1 MSRINRGPLTMLA
14 AAGSVAALIA
24 AATVAATPSAA
35 AATTGIC
42 TSARHPRIAGRI
54 SGGIAA
60 VLRNRPGSLVGLAAS
75 DPALHLTCS
84 LRPGRHFY
92 SASVIKATILSAL
105 LLKKG
110 GPGRL
115 TSYERHEAY
124 LMITVSDNN
133 AATYLWNDVG
143 FSHLQTFLH
152 RAGMGQTVLDNA
164 AWGLSLIT
172 PHDELLLLQL
182 LSTPGTVLNNRS
194 RNYVLSLMAQVVSS
208 ERWGVS
214 AGAPT
219 GVTVHIKNGWLPYP
233 VWAANDW
240 RINSIGVFTGTGI
253 LYQMVILTAPSS
265 GDSQSESYGIRT
277 VGNVA
282 AVINRG
288 IAGLPAPSTAI
299 APPSD
304 STLDAPGG

>member
-1 MSRINRGPLTMLA
+1 MLA
-14 AAGSVAALIA
+14 AAGGVAALIA
-24 AATVAATPSAA
+24 AATVPATASAA

-60 VLRNRPGSLVGLAAS
+60 ALRNRPGSFVGLAAS

-84 LRPGRHFY
+84 LRTGTHFY
-92 SASVIKATILSAL
+92 SASVIKVTILSAL

-124 LMITVSDNN
+124 LMITASDNN
-133 AATYLWNDVG
+133 AATYLWDDVG
-143 FSHLQTFLH
+143 FSHMQTFLN
-152 RAGMGQTVLDNA
+152 RAGMGQTVLA
-164 AWGLSLIT
+164 SAWGLSLIT

-182 LSTPGTVLNNRS
+182 LSTPGTVLNNRA
-194 RNYVLSLMAQVVSS
+194 RNYVLSLMAQVESG
-208 ERWGVS
+208 EAWGVS
-214 AGAPT
+214 AGAAK
-219 GVTVHIKNGWLPYP
+219 GVTVHIKNGWLPFP

-265 GDSQSESYGIRT
+265 RVSQSESYGIET

-288 IAGLPAPSTAI
+288 IAGQPAPSPAI

-304 STLDAPGG
+304 STLNAPGG